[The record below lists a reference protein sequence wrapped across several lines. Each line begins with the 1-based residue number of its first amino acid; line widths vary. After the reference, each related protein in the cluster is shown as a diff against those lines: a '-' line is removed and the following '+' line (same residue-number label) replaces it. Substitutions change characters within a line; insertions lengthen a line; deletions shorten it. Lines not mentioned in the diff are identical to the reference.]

1 VFQALATK
9 TFRSGRKMQDTAKT
23 YGEMNKNMKTV
34 KGFTES
40 LLPMKSHMFSLRIE
54 RGP

>member
-1 VFQALATK
+1 VFQALLRK